1 MKRIKRYLM
10 VFLFVLMQKIV
21 IATPQVSDLL
31 YWNDSIYH
39 VYPSVFRN
47 DARFQRLSSLIDSL
61 YGVSTSN
68 WNGYAC
74 TFEIDNDTLYLIA
87 INDRFEND
95 YMNYLF
101 PSEKRKIMSSVSDT
115 LYLGYGK
122 AMYEPDL
129 PFMVYENETTI
140 VVEKGVLKSCKHN
153 MNKSK
158 STQYGDELKLLD
170 FVYSHI
176 DWNSIAPKVLEKKP
190 RTIVQFSVDSLAM
203 IDNVILLKSSGND
216 NLDKEAIR
224 VLKSL
229 PGFRVSFFQGK
240 YHYPKY
246 NLSIFFDPEKRSKY
260 ISN

>member
-61 YGVSTSN
+61 YVVSTSN

-87 INDRFEND
+87 INDRFENG

-101 PSEKRKIMSSVSDT
+101 PSEKK
-115 LYLGYGK
+115 
-122 AMYEPDL
+122 
-129 PFMVYENETTI
+129 ENHVFGI
-140 VVEKGVLKSCKHN
+140 
-153 MNKSK
+153 
-158 STQYGDELKLLD
+158 
-170 FVYSHI
+170 
-176 DWNSIAPKVLEKKP
+176 
-190 RTIVQFSVDSLAM
+190 
-203 IDNVILLKSSGND
+203 
-216 NLDKEAIR
+216 
-224 VLKSL
+224 
-229 PGFRVSFFQGK
+229 
-240 YHYPKY
+240 
-246 NLSIFFDPEKRSKY
+246 
-260 ISN
+260 